1 MSVISTP
8 RRVALEPK
16 RTTRTSGKRAASARV
31 ARRLARRRASF
42 SIPVLLVVLAFLTIG
57 ALILANARQM
67 QIGAMQRQL
76 LDAQSSYATS
86 VDAFTRA
93 AAPERI
99 ATAAGHMHLVVP
111 QTVIQIHQAP
121 LNIRLAPP
129 RFVGG
134 APEVSRVVVSSHI
147 SIATPAPKQR

>member
-16 RTTRTSGKRAASARV
+16 RTTRASGRRSATARV
-31 ARRLARRRASF
+31 ARRAAKRRVSITIPMILLGLA
-42 SIPVLLVVLAFLTIG
+42 VLTIG
-57 ALILANARQM
+57 ALIFANARQM

-111 QTVIQIHQAP
+111 QTVIQIQQAP
-121 LNIRLAPP
+121 LDVRLAPP

-134 APEVSRVVVSSHI
+134 ASEISRVVTSSHLAV
-147 SIATPAPKQR
+147 ATPASKQR

>member
-1 MSVISTP
+1 MSVVSSP
-8 RRVALEPK
+8 RRVALAPK
-16 RTTRTSGKRAASARV
+16 RTTRTPGKRAATARV
-31 ARRLARRRASF
+31 ARRVAQRRS
-42 SIPVLLVVLAFLTIG
+42 SITIPVLLFGLAVLTIG
-57 ALILANARQM
+57 ALIMANARQM

-121 LNIRLAPP
+121 LNVRLAPP
-129 RFVGG
+129 RFIGG
-134 APEVSRVVVSSHI
+134 AAAISRVVTSSRI

>member
-1 MSVISTP
+1 VSVISPP

-16 RTTRTSGKRAASARV
+16 RSTRASGKRATTARV
-31 ARRLARRRASF
+31 ARRAAKRRSSVTIPILLLGLA
-42 SIPVLLVVLAFLTIG
+42 VLTIG

-86 VDAFTRA
+86 VDSFTRA

-121 LNIRLAPP
+121 LNVRLAPP
-129 RFVGG
+129 RFIGG
-134 APEVSRVVVSSHI
+134 AAVTSRVVTSSRI
-147 SIATPAPKQR
+147 SIATPAPKRR

>member
-16 RTTRTSGKRAASARV
+16 RATRAPGKRVSTARV
-31 ARRLARRRASF
+31 ARRVAKRRS
-42 SIPVLLVVLAFLTIG
+42 SITMPVLLFGLAVLTIG

-121 LNIRLAPP
+121 LNVRLAPP

-134 APEVSRVVVSSHI
+134 AAEKSRVVTSSRI

>member
-16 RTTRTSGKRAASARV
+16 RTTPASGRRKASARV
-31 ARRLARRRASF
+31 ARRVTTRRVSITIPAILLGLA
-42 SIPVLLVVLAFLTIG
+42 VLTIG
-57 ALILANARQM
+57 ALIFANARQM
-67 QIGAMQRQL
+67 QIGVMQRQL

-99 ATAAGHMHLVVP
+99 ATAAGRMHLVVP
-111 QTVIQIHQAP
+111 QTVIQIQQAP
-121 LNIRLAPP
+121 LDVRLAPP

-134 APEVSRVVVSSHI
+134 APEISRVVTSSHLA
-147 SIATPAPKQR
+147 IATPAPKQR

>member
-1 MSVISTP
+1 VSVISTP

-16 RTTRTSGKRAASARV
+16 RSTRASGKRATTARV
-31 ARRLARRRASF
+31 ARRAAKRRSSVTIPILLLGLA
-42 SIPVLLVVLAFLTIG
+42 VLTIG

-86 VDAFTRA
+86 VDSFTRA

-121 LNIRLAPP
+121 LNVRLAPP
-129 RFVGG
+129 RFIGG
-134 APEVSRVVVSSHI
+134 AAVTSRVVTSSRI
-147 SIATPAPKQR
+147 SIATPAPKRR

>member
-8 RRVALEPK
+8 RRVSLEPK
-16 RTTRTSGKRAASARV
+16 RSTRASGRRTATARV
-31 ARRLARRRASF
+31 ARRITTRRISITLPAILLA
-42 SIPVLLVVLAFLTIG
+42 LAVLTIG
-57 ALILANARQM
+57 ALISANARQM

-86 VDAFTRA
+86 VDEFTRA

-121 LNIRLAPP
+121 LDVRLAPP
-129 RFVGG
+129 CFVGG
-134 APEVSRVVVSSHI
+134 ATVVSRVVTSSHLPT
-147 SIATPAPKQR
+147 AAPAPKQR